1 MAKKKS
7 SSQDMSLTGA
17 RGNRTGLK
25 AAWDG
30 SAMLENA
37 SVAIEGS
44 PADFVRFRANL
55 SDEAGPIGTMP
66 RPATLTAAAKQA
78 VRAAVGEKL
87 NVLLDKMAERL
98 AFERTGTRLYE
109 GLLLKYDLG
118 SGFSGGPRR
127 EELLQFRDD
136 EATHY
141 RLLEHALEEL
151 DADPTSLTPSA
162 DLTAV
167 ASSGIM
173 AVIAD
178 ARTDLA
184 ECLEAILIAELAD
197 HDAWERL
204 KDLAEGL
211 GHSELAEQ
219 FERCRGQEERHL
231 EAVRRWVSA
240 RTEELAGA
248 S

>member
-1 MAKKKS
+1 MAKKEM
-7 SSQDMSLTGA
+7 SSQDSRLMGA
-17 RGNRTGLK
+17 RLNRTGLK
-25 AAWDG
+25 ASQDA

-37 SVAIEGS
+37 DIPTDGS
-44 PADFVRFRANL
+44 PATFMQFRGSLAG
-55 SDEAGPIGTMP
+55 EAEPIGTMP
-66 RPATLTAAAKQA
+66 RPSTLTAATKQA
-78 VRAAVGEKL
+78 VSAAMGEKL

-109 GLLLKYDLG
+109 GLLVKYDLG
-118 SGFSGGPRR
+118 GEFSGGPTR
-127 EELLQFRDD
+127 EELLRFRDD

-167 ASSGIM
+167 VSSGIVG
-173 AVIAD
+173 VISD
-178 ARTDLA
+178 SRTNLA

-204 KDLAEGL
+204 RELAEGL
-211 GHSELAEQ
+211 GHYELAEQ
-219 FERCRGQEERHL
+219 FERCHRQEELHL
-231 EAVRRWVSA
+231 ESVRRWVSA
-240 RTEELAGA
+240 RAEDLAGA
-248 S
+248 N

>member
-1 MAKKKS
+1 
-7 SSQDMSLTGA
+7 
-17 RGNRTGLK
+17 
-25 AAWDG
+25 
-30 SAMLENA
+30 MLENA
-37 SVAIEGS
+37 RIPIEGS
-44 PADFVRFRANL
+44 PADFLQFRANL
-55 SDEAGPIGTMP
+55 PGAADPIGTMP
-66 RPATLTAAAKQA
+66 RPATLTAATKQA
-78 VRAAVGEKL
+78 VRAAIGEKL

-98 AFERTGTRLYE
+98 AFERAGTRLYE

-118 SGFSGGPRR
+118 GGFSGGPRR
-127 EELLQFRDD
+127 EELLRFRDD

-141 RLLEHALEEL
+141 RLLEHAIEEL

-167 ASSGIM
+167 ASSGIA

-178 ARTDLA
+178 ARTNLA

-197 HDAWERL
+197 HAAWERL
-204 KDLAEGL
+204 KELAEGL
-211 GHSELAEQ
+211 GHSELAEE
-219 FERCRGQEERHL
+219 FERCHRQEELHL

-240 RTEELAGA
+240 RTEALAGA